1 METTGSR
8 VLIDGIVR
16 NRRWLTVGS
25 AMYGGHQICE
35 ALVPVVIGVII
46 DRAVATGDVG
56 ALILWVAVLAVL
68 FVVLSLMWRFGA
80 RLLTYAE
87 AGEGCTLRVEVAG
100 KILQPRGVRTDLQSG
115 ELLTISSSDADNASY
130 LLDYIPRIVASLTAT
145 TVCAIS
151 LLLINVPLGLA
162 VVLGTPLVLVFL
174 QLTAPL
180 ITRRIQHQQ
189 ETAGR
194 AASVATDLVSG
205 LRPLRGVGAQNAA
218 TQRYRDVSRRSLRAT
233 LRAARTQRGF
243 EGISATISNLLAA
256 GIAIAA
262 GWLALEGTI
271 SVGQFVTVIGLA
283 QFLIEPLAQLTVVPS
298 WVAEARASAN
308 RVALVLSAPPLVPEG
323 QRTLDPPPY
332 GLDIV
337 DLRYGSIDGLDLSVP
352 PGELVGVVAPH
363 AADAEALV
371 TVLSGQVPPED
382 YRGTIAVGGSALAS
396 VEHREARAAL
406 LVEPHNTDIFTG
418 SVGSN
423 IVVSN
428 AVTTDPGT
436 TDPGTTDPAFLD
448 SVLRASA
455 ADDVV
460 DAHTGGLD
468 TEVSER
474 GASLSGGQR
483 QRVALARA
491 LHARSP
497 VLVLHDPTTAV
508 DSVTEHAVARG
519 LSTLRHGPGHTFTTM
534 LVTCSPILLATV
546 DRVVVIDGG
555 TVRATGTHD
564 ELVDRDS
571 EYRRA
576 VLR

>member
-1 METTGSR
+1 MQTTGSR
-8 VLIDGIVR
+8 VLIGGIVR
-16 NRRWLTVGS
+16 NRRWLTLGS

-56 ALILWVAVLAVL
+56 ALVLWVAVLAVL

-100 KILQPRGVRTDLQSG
+100 KILEPRGIRTDLQSG
-115 ELLTISSSDADNASY
+115 ELLTISSSDADNTSY

-145 TVCAIS
+145 AVCAIA
-151 LLLINVPLGLA
+151 LLVINVPLGLG

-174 QLTAPL
+174 HLSAPL

-194 AASVATDLVSG
+194 AASVATDLVAG
-205 LRPLRGVGAQNAA
+205 LRPLRGIGAQNAA

-243 EGISATISNLLAA
+243 EGASSTISNLLAA

-262 GWLALEGTI
+262 GWLALDGAI

-323 QRTLDPPPY
+323 QRPLDAPPY
-332 GLDIV
+332 GLDVV
-337 DLRYGSIDGLDLSVP
+337 DLRYGSIEGLDLSVL
-352 PGELVGVVAPH
+352 PGELVGVVAPR

-371 TVLSGQVPPED
+371 TALSGQVSPED
-382 YRGTIAVGGSALAS
+382 YRGTISVGGTDLVS
-396 VEHREARAAL
+396 VEHRDARAAL

-418 SVGSN
+418 TVASN
-423 IVVSN
+423 IVVDD
-428 AVTTDPGT
+428 APTTDDAT
-436 TDPGTTDPAFLD
+436 TDNPFLD

-460 DAHTGGLD
+460 DAHTGGLH

-491 LHARSP
+491 LFARPP

-508 DSVTEHAVARG
+508 DSVTEHAIARG
-519 LSTLRHGPGHTFTTM
+519 LSTLRHGPEQTFTTV
-534 LVTCSPILLATV
+534 LVTCSPILLATA
-546 DRVVVIDGG
+546 DRVVMIDGG
-555 TVRATGTHD
+555 GIRATGTHD
-564 ELVDRDS
+564 ELVDRDG
-571 EYRRA
+571 EYRKA

>member
-8 VLIDGIVR
+8 VLIAGIAR
-16 NRRWLTVGS
+16 NRRWLTAGS
-25 AMYGGHQICE
+25 AMYGAHQICE

-56 ALILWVAVLAVL
+56 ALVLWIGVLAVL

-100 KILQPRGVRTDLQSG
+100 KILQPRGIRTDLRSG

-145 TVCAIS
+145 TVCAVA
-151 LLLINVPLGLA
+151 LLMINVPLGLG
-162 VVLGTPLVLVFL
+162 VVLGTPLVLLFL
-174 QLTAPL
+174 HLSAPL
-180 ITRRIQHQQ
+180 ILRRIQHQQ

-205 LRPLRGVGAQNAA
+205 LRPLRGIGAESAA

-262 GWLALEGTI
+262 GWLALDGAI

-283 QFLIEPLAQLTVVPS
+283 QFLVEPLAQLTVVPS

-308 RVALVLSAPPLVPEG
+308 RVALVLSAPPLAPEG
-323 QRTLDPPPY
+323 QRTLPAPPH
-332 GLDIV
+332 GLDII
-337 DLRYGSIDGLDLSVP
+337 DLRYGSIDGLDLSVA
-352 PGELVGVVAPH
+352 PGELVGVAAPQ

-371 TVLSGQVPPED
+371 SVLSGQLPPDD
-382 YRGTIAVGGSALAS
+382 YRGTVAVAGTDLAA
-396 VEHREARAAL
+396 VEHGEARAAL

-418 SVGSN
+418 TVGSN
-423 IVVSN
+423 ILVD
-428 AVTTDPGT
+428 DP
-436 TDPGTTDPAFLD
+436 PADPAFLD
-448 SVLRASA
+448 PAFLDAVLRASA
-455 ADDVV
+455 VDDVV
-460 DAHTGGLD
+460 DAHAGGLD
-468 TEVSER
+468 TAVSER

-491 LHARSP
+491 LYARPP

-519 LSTLRHGPGHTFTTM
+519 LTALRHRSEQTFTTV
-534 LVTCSPILLATV
+534 LVTCSPILLATA
-546 DRVVVIDGG
+546 DRVVVVDGG
-555 TVRATGTHD
+555 RVRATGTHD
-564 ELVDRDS
+564 ELVERDG
-571 EYRRA
+571 EYRKA

>member
-1 METTGSR
+1 MATTGSK

-46 DRAVATGDVG
+46 DRAVVTGDVA

-100 KILQPRGVRTDLQSG
+100 KILQPRGIRTDLRSG

-145 TVCAIS
+145 AVCAIT
-151 LLLINVPLGLA
+151 LLVINVPLGLA
-162 VVLGTPLVLVFL
+162 VVLGTPLVLVVL
-174 QLTAPL
+174 HRGAPL

-189 ETAGR
+189 ETAGQ
-194 AASVATDLVSG
+194 AASVATDLVAG
-205 LRPLRGVGAQNAA
+205 LRPLRGVGAQEAA

-233 LRAARTQRGF
+233 LRAARTLRGF
-243 EGISATISNLLAA
+243 EGISVTISNLLAA
-256 GIAIAA
+256 GIAIAG
-262 GWLALEGTI
+262 GWLALNGSI
-271 SVGQFVTVIGLA
+271 SVGQFVTVIGLS
-283 QFLIEPLAQLTVVPS
+283 QFLVEPLAQLTVVPS

-308 RVALVLSAPPLVPEG
+308 RVALVLSADTRTPEG
-323 QRTLDPPPY
+323 KATLDVPPY
-332 GLDIV
+332 GLDIA
-337 DLRYGSIDGLDLSVP
+337 DLHYGGIDGLDLSVT
-352 PGELVGVVAPH
+352 PGELVGVVAPQ

-371 TVLSGQVPPED
+371 AVLSGQVPPQD
-382 YRGTIAVGGSALAS
+382 YRGSVVIGGAALAS
-396 VEHREARAAL
+396 VEHRQARAAL
-406 LVEPHNTDIFTG
+406 LVEPHDPDIFTG
-418 SVGSN
+418 TLGSN
-423 IVVSN
+423 I
-428 AVTTDPGT
+428 ALGDGPPTDS
-436 TDPGTTDPAFLD
+436 AFLD

-460 DAHTGGLD
+460 NAHAGGLH

-474 GASLSGGQR
+474 GATLSGGQR

-491 LHARSP
+491 LFARPP

-508 DSVTEHAVARG
+508 DSVTEHAIARG
-519 LSTLRHGPGHTFTTM
+519 LAALRHGPGHTFTTV
-534 LVTCSPILLATV
+534 LVTCSPVLLATV
-546 DRVVVIDGG
+546 DRVVMIDGDG
-555 TVRATGTHD
+555 VRATGTHD

>member
-1 METTGSR
+1 MQITGSR
-8 VLIDGIVR
+8 VLIGGIVR
-16 NRRWLTVGS
+16 NRRWLTLGS
-25 AMYGGHQICE
+25 AMYGAHQICE

-46 DRAVATGDVG
+46 DRAVATGDVA
-56 ALILWVAVLAVL
+56 ALVLWIAVLAVL

-100 KILQPRGVRTDLQSG
+100 KILQPRGIRTDLRSG

-145 TVCAIS
+145 TVCAVA
-151 LLLINVPLGLA
+151 LLMINVPLGLG
-162 VVLGTPLVLVFL
+162 VVLGTPLVLLFL
-174 QLTAPL
+174 HFSAPL

-205 LRPLRGVGAQNAA
+205 LRPLRGIGAETAA
-218 TQRYRDVSRRSLRAT
+218 ARRYRDVSRRSLRAT

-243 EGISATISNLLAA
+243 EGASATISNLLAA

-262 GWLALEGTI
+262 GWLALDGAI

-308 RVALVLSAPPLVPEG
+308 RVAMVLSAPALVPEG
-323 QRTLDPPPY
+323 RSGLDAPPH

-337 DLRYGSIDGLDLSVP
+337 DLRYGSIDGLDLSVA
-352 PGELVGVVAPH
+352 PGELVGVVAPQ

-371 TVLSGQVPPED
+371 TVLSGQLPPDD
-382 YRGTIAVGGSALAS
+382 YRGTIAVGGTDLAS
-396 VEHREARAAL
+396 VEHGEARAAL

-418 SVGSN
+418 TLLSNITGGSN
-423 IVVSN
+423 ILAN
-428 AVTTDPGT
+428 DPR
-436 TDPGTTDPAFLD
+436 TDPALLD
-448 SVLRASA
+448 AVLRASA

-460 DAHTGGLD
+460 DIHAGGLD
-468 TEVSER
+468 TAVSER

-491 LHARSP
+491 LHARPP

-508 DSVTEHAVARG
+508 DSVTEHAIARG
-519 LSTLRHGPGHTFTTM
+519 LFALRHGPGHTFTTV
-534 LVTCSPILLATV
+534 LVTCSPILLATA
-546 DRVVVIDGG
+546 DRVVVVDGG
-555 TVRATGTHD
+555 AVRATGTHD
-564 ELVDRDS
+564 ELVERDG
-571 EYRRA
+571 EYRKA

>member
-1 METTGSR
+1 MATTGSR
-8 VLIDGIVR
+8 VLLDGIRR
-16 NRRWLTVGS
+16 NRRWLTAGS

-46 DRAVATGDVG
+46 DRAVATGDAG
-56 ALILWVAVLAVL
+56 ALVLWVAVLAVL

-100 KILQPRGVRTDLQSG
+100 KILQPRGIRTDLRSG

-130 LLDYIPRIVASLTAT
+130 LLDYIPRIVASVTAT
-145 TVCAIS
+145 AVCAIT
-151 LLLINVPLGLA
+151 LLVINVPLGLA

-174 QLTAPL
+174 HLGTPL

-189 ETAGR
+189 ESAGE

-205 LRPLRGVGAQNAA
+205 LRPLRGIGAQDAA

-262 GWLALEGTI
+262 GLLALDGALSI
-271 SVGQFVTVIGLA
+271 GQFVTVIGLA
-283 QFLIEPLAQLTVVPS
+283 QFLVEPLVQLTVVPS

-323 QRTLDPPPY
+323 RRTLDAPPH
-332 GLDIV
+332 GLDVV
-337 DLRYGSIDGLDLSVP
+337 DLHYGSIDGLDLSVR
-352 PGELVGVVAPH
+352 PGELVGVVAPQ

-371 TVLSGQVPPED
+371 TALSGQVSPED
-382 YRGTIAVGGSALAS
+382 YRGTIAVGGVDLAT

-418 SVGSN
+418 TVGSN
-423 IVVSN
+423 ILVGD
-428 AVTTDPGT
+428 APAG
-436 TDPGTTDPAFLD
+436 DPAFLD
-448 SVLRASA
+448 RALRASA
-455 ADDVV
+455 AEDVV
-460 DAHTGGLD
+460 STQAGGLD
-468 TEVSER
+468 TAVSER

-491 LHARSP
+491 LFARPP

-508 DSVTEHAVARG
+508 DSVTEHAIARG
-519 LSTLRHGPGHTFTTM
+519 LSQLRHGPGQMFTTV
-534 LVTCSPILLATV
+534 LVTCSPILLATA
-546 DRVVVIDGG
+546 DRIVMIEGG
-555 TVRATGTHD
+555 AVRATGSHD
-564 ELVDRDS
+564 ELVDRDG
-571 EYRRA
+571 EYRKA

>member
-1 METTGSR
+1 MPTTGSR

-16 NRRWLTVGS
+16 NRRRLTVGS

-46 DRAVATGDVG
+46 DRAVATGDVEE
-56 ALILWVAVLAVL
+56 LILWVAVLAVL

-80 RLLTYAE
+80 RLLTCAE

-100 KILQPRGVRTDLQSG
+100 KILQPRGIRTDLRSG

-145 TVCAIS
+145 TVCAIA
-151 LLLINVPLGLA
+151 LLVINVPLGLG
-162 VVLGTPLVLVFL
+162 VVLATPLVLVIL
-174 QLTAPL
+174 HRGAPL

-189 ETAGR
+189 ETAGQ

-205 LRPLRGVGAQNAA
+205 LRPLRGIGAQNAA

-243 EGISATISNLLAA
+243 EGASATISNLLAA

-262 GWLALEGTI
+262 GWLALNGAL

-283 QFLIEPLAQLTVVPS
+283 QFLVEPLVQLTVVPS

-308 RVALVLSAPPLVPEG
+308 RVALVLSVDTLVPEG
-323 QRTLDPPPY
+323 HHTLDAPPY
-332 GLDIV
+332 GLDIA

-352 PGELVGVVAPH
+352 PGEFVGVVAPQ

-371 TVLSGQVPPED
+371 AVLSGQVSPED
-382 YRGTIAVGGSALAS
+382 YRGTIAIGGTDLAS
-396 VEHREARAAL
+396 VEHRDACAAL

-418 SVGSN
+418 TVGSN
-423 IVVSN
+423 ILVGE
-428 AVTTDPGT
+428 AAD
-436 TDPGTTDPAFLD
+436 TDPAFLD

-460 DAHTGGLD
+460 NTHAGGLH

-491 LHARSP
+491 LFARPP

-519 LSTLRHGPGHTFTTM
+519 LSTLRHGPGRTFTTV

-555 TVRATGTHD
+555 GVRATGTHD

-571 EYRRA
+571 EYRQA

>member
-1 METTGSR
+1 MSRTSSGPTTGAR
-8 VLIDGIVR
+8 VLLDGIRR
-16 NRRWLTVGS
+16 NRRWLTAGS

-56 ALILWVAVLAVL
+56 ALVLWVAVLAVL

-87 AGEGCTLRVEVAG
+87 AGEGYALRVEVAG
-100 KILQPRGVRTDLQSG
+100 QILQPRGIRTDLRTG

-130 LLDYIPRIVASLTAT
+130 LLDYIPRIVASVTAT
-145 TVCAIS
+145 AVCAVT
-151 LLLINVPLGLA
+151 LLVINVPLGLA
-162 VVLGTPLVLVFL
+162 VVLGTPLVLL
-174 QLTAPL
+174 LLHLGTPL

-189 ETAGR
+189 ETAGE

-205 LRPLRGVGAQNAA
+205 LRPLRGIGAQDAA
-218 TQRYRDVSRRSLRAT
+218 TQRYRDVSRRSLAAT

-262 GWLALEGTI
+262 GFLALDGALTI
-271 SVGQFVTVIGLA
+271 GQFVTVIGLA
-283 QFLIEPLAQLTVVPS
+283 QFLVEPLVQLTVVPS

-323 QRTLDPPPY
+323 QRTLDAPPH
-332 GLDIV
+332 GLDIA
-337 DLRYGSIDGLDLSVP
+337 DLGYGSLDGLDLAVS
-352 PGELVGVVAPH
+352 PGELVGVVAPR

-371 TVLSGQVPPED
+371 AVLSGRVAPEE
-382 YRGTIAVGGSALAS
+382 YRGTIAIGGADLAS
-396 VEHREARAAL
+396 VEHRAARAAL

-418 SVGSN
+418 TLLSN
-423 IVVSN
+423 ITAGSDGEP
-428 AVTTDPGT
+428 ADL
-436 TDPGTTDPAFLD
+436 DPADLD
-448 SVLRASA
+448 PVLRASA
-455 ADDVV
+455 AHDVV
-460 DAHTGGLD
+460 DVHAGGLH
-468 TEVSER
+468 TEVTER

-483 QRVALARA
+483 QRLALARA
-491 LHARSP
+491 LHARPP

-519 LSTLRHGPGHTFTTM
+519 LSALRHGPGHTFTTV

-546 DRVVVIDGG
+546 DRVVVVEGG
-555 TVRATGTHD
+555 AVRTTGTHD
-564 ELVDRDS
+564 ELADRDG
-571 EYRRA
+571 EYRKA

>member
-1 METTGSR
+1 MATTGSR
-8 VLIDGIVR
+8 VLLDGIRR
-16 NRRWLTVGS
+16 NRRWLTTGS

-56 ALILWVAVLAVL
+56 ALVLWVAVLAAL

-87 AGEGCTLRVEVAG
+87 AGEGCALRVEVAG
-100 KILQPRGVRTDLQSG
+100 KILQQRGIRTGLRSG

-145 TVCAIS
+145 VVCAVT

-174 QLTAPL
+174 HFGAPL
-180 ITRRIQHQQ
+180 ITRRVQHQQ
-189 ETAGR
+189 EAAGE
-194 AASVATDLVSG
+194 AASVATDLVAG
-205 LRPLRGVGAQNAA
+205 LRPLRGIGAQGAA

-262 GWLALEGTI
+262 GWLALGGAL

-283 QFLIEPLAQLTVVPS
+283 QFLVEPLVQLTVVPS

-308 RVALVLSAPPLVPEG
+308 RVALVLSAPPLVGDG
-323 QRTLDPPPY
+323 QRTLDAPPH
-332 GLDIV
+332 GLDIAG
-337 DLRYGSIDGLDLSVP
+337 LHYGSIDGLDLTVP
-352 PGELVGVVAPH
+352 PGELVGVVAPQ

-371 TVLSGQVPPED
+371 TVLSGQVAAED
-382 YRGTIAVGGSALAS
+382 YRGSIRLGGTDLAS
-396 VEHREARAAL
+396 VGHRAARAAL

-418 SVGSN
+418 TVGSN
-423 IVVSN
+423 ILVRG
-428 AVTTDPGT
+428 PG
-436 TDPGTTDPAFLD
+436 DPAFLD
-448 SVLRASA
+448 GVLRASA

-460 DAHTGGLD
+460 EAHSGGLD

-491 LHARSP
+491 LHARPP

-519 LSTLRHGPGHTFTTM
+519 LSALRHGPGHAFTTV
-534 LVTCSPILLATV
+534 LVTCSPILLSTV
-546 DRVVVIDGG
+546 DRVVVIEGG

-564 ELVDRDS
+564 ELADRDG
-571 EYRRA
+571 EYRKA

>member
-1 METTGSR
+1 MQTTGSR
-8 VLIDGIVR
+8 VLIGGIVR
-16 NRRWLTVGS
+16 NRRWLTLGS

-100 KILQPRGVRTDLQSG
+100 KIMEPRGIRTDLQSG

-145 TVCAIS
+145 TVCAIA
-151 LLLINVPLGLA
+151 LLVINVPLGLS
-162 VVLGTPLVLVFL
+162 VMLGTPLVLVFL
-174 QLTAPL
+174 HLSAPL

-194 AASVATDLVSG
+194 AASVATDLVAG
-205 LRPLRGVGAQNAA
+205 LRPLRGIGAQNAA

-233 LRAARTQRGF
+233 LRAALTQRGF
-243 EGISATISNLLAA
+243 EAVSATISNLLAA

-262 GWLALEGTI
+262 GLLALDGVI

-323 QRTLDPPPY
+323 QRTLDAPPY
-332 GLDIV
+332 GLDVV
-337 DLRYGSIDGLDLSVP
+337 DLRYGSIEGLDLSVL
-352 PGELVGVVAPH
+352 PGELVGVVAPR

-371 TVLSGQVPPED
+371 TALSGQVSPED
-382 YRGTIAVGGSALAS
+382 YRGTIAVGGTDLAS
-396 VEHREARAAL
+396 VEHRDARAAL

-418 SVGSN
+418 TVGSN
-423 IVVSN
+423 IVVDDIP
-428 AVTTDPGT
+428 TTD
-436 TDPGTTDPAFLD
+436 DAFLAG
-448 SVLRASA
+448 VLRASA

-460 DAHTGGLD
+460 DAHAGGTH

-491 LHARSP
+491 LYARPP

-508 DSVTEHAVARG
+508 DSVTEHAIARG
-519 LSTLRHGPGHTFTTM
+519 LSTLRHGPEQTFTTV
-534 LVTCSPILLATV
+534 LVTCSPILLATA
-546 DRVVVIDGG
+546 DRVVMIDHGR
-555 TVRATGTHD
+555 VRAAGTHD

-571 EYRRA
+571 RYRKA

>member
-1 METTGSR
+1 MATTGSR
-8 VLIDGIVR
+8 VLLDGIRR
-16 NRRWLTVGS
+16 NRRWLTTGS

-46 DRAVATGDVG
+46 DRAVATGDVA
-56 ALILWVAVLAVL
+56 ALVLWVAVLAAL

-100 KILQPRGVRTDLQSG
+100 KILAPRGIRTDLRSG

-145 TVCAIS
+145 AVCAVT

-174 QLTAPL
+174 HFSAPL

-189 ETAGR
+189 ETAGE
-194 AASVATDLVSG
+194 AASVATDLVAG
-205 LRPLRGVGAQNAA
+205 LRPLRGIGAQGAA

-262 GWLALEGTI
+262 GWLALDGALSI
-271 SVGQFVTVIGLA
+271 GQFVTVIGLA
-283 QFLIEPLAQLTVVPS
+283 QFLVEPLAQLTVVPS

-308 RVALVLSAPPLVPEG
+308 RVALVLSAPPLVADG
-323 QRTLDPPPY
+323 QRTLDAPPH

-337 DLRYGSIDGLDLSVP
+337 GLHYGSIDGLDLTVP
-352 PGELVGVVAPH
+352 PGELVGVVAPR

-371 TVLSGQVPPED
+371 TVLSGQVAPED
-382 YRGTIAVGGSALAS
+382 YRGTIRLGGTDLAS
-396 VEHREARAAL
+396 VGHREARAAL
-406 LVEPHNTDIFTG
+406 LVEPHTTDIFTG
-418 SVGSN
+418 TVGSN
-423 IVVSN
+423 ILVG
-428 AVTTDPGT
+428 GT
-436 TDPGTTDPAFLD
+436 GDPAFLD
-448 SVLRASA
+448 GVLRASA

-460 DAHTGGLD
+460 DAHAGGLD

-491 LHARSP
+491 LHARPP

-519 LSTLRHGPGHTFTTM
+519 LSTLRHGSGHAFTTV
-534 LVTCSPILLATV
+534 LVTCSPILLSTV
-546 DRVVVIDGG
+546 DRVVVLEGG
-555 TVRATGTHD
+555 TVRTTGTHD
-564 ELVDRDS
+564 ELADRDG
-571 EYRRA
+571 EYRKA

>member
-8 VLIDGIVR
+8 VLIAGIVR
-16 NRRWLTVGS
+16 NRRWLTLGS
-25 AMYGGHQICE
+25 AMYGAHQICE

-56 ALILWVAVLAVL
+56 ALVRWIAVLAVL

-100 KILQPRGVRTDLQSG
+100 KILQPRGIRTDLRSG

-145 TVCAIS
+145 TVCAVA
-151 LLLINVPLGLA
+151 LLMINVPLGLG
-162 VVLGTPLVLVFL
+162 VVLGTPLVLLFL
-174 QLTAPL
+174 HFSAPL

-205 LRPLRGVGAQNAA
+205 LRPLRGIGAEAAA

-262 GWLALEGTI
+262 GWLALAGTI

-283 QFLIEPLAQLTVVPS
+283 QFLVEPLAQLTVVPS

-308 RVALVLSAPPLVPEG
+308 RVALVLSAPPLAPEG
-323 QRTLDPPPY
+323 PGALAAPPH

-337 DLRYGSIDGLDLSVP
+337 DLRYGSIDGLDLSVR
-352 PGELVGVVAPH
+352 PGELVGIVAPQ

-371 TVLSGQVPPED
+371 TVLSGQLSPDD
-382 YRGTIAVGGSALAS
+382 YRGTIAVGGIDLAS
-396 VEHREARAAL
+396 VGHREARAAL
-406 LVEPHNTDIFTG
+406 LVEPHTTDIFTG
-418 SVGSN
+418 TVGSN
-423 IVVSN
+423 ILVGD
-428 AVTTDPGT
+428 ARD
-436 TDPGTTDPAFLD
+436 DPAFLGPAFLD
-448 SVLRASA
+448 AVLRAST

-460 DAHTGGLD
+460 EAQKGGLD
-468 TEVSER
+468 TAVSER

-491 LHARSP
+491 LHARPP

-508 DSVTEHAVARG
+508 DSVTEHAIARG
-519 LSTLRHGPGHTFTTM
+519 LSELRHGPGHDSTTV
-534 LVTCSPILLATV
+534 LVTCSPILLATA
-546 DRVVVIDGG
+546 DRVVVVDGG
-555 TVRATGTHD
+555 GVRATGTHA
-564 ELVDRDS
+564 ELVERDG
-571 EYRRA
+571 EYRKA

>member
-8 VLIDGIVR
+8 VLIAGIVR
-16 NRRWLTVGS
+16 NRRWLTAGS
-25 AMYGGHQICE
+25 AMYGGHQVCE

-56 ALILWVAVLAVL
+56 ALILWVAVLAGL

-100 KILQPRGVRTDLQSG
+100 KILQPRGIRTDLKSG

-151 LLLINVPLGLA
+151 LLVINVPLGLG

-174 QLTAPL
+174 HLSAPL

-194 AASVATDLVSG
+194 AASVATDLVAG
-205 LRPLRGVGAQNAA
+205 LRPLRGIGAENAA
-218 TQRYRDVSRRSLRAT
+218 AQRYRDVSRRSLWAT

-262 GWLALEGTI
+262 GWLALDGAI

-308 RVALVLSAPPLVPEG
+308 RVALVLSAPSLVPEG
-323 QRTLDPPPY
+323 QRTLDAPPY
-332 GLDIV
+332 GLDIA
-337 DLRYGSIDGLDLSVP
+337 DLRYGSIDGLDLSVT
-352 PGELVGVVAPH
+352 PGELVGVVAPQ

-371 TVLSGQVPPED
+371 TVLSGQVSPED
-382 YRGTIAVGGSALAS
+382 YRGTIAVGGADLAS
-396 VEHREARAAL
+396 VEHRDARAAL
-406 LVEPHNTDIFTG
+406 LVEPHNTDLFTG
-418 SVGSN
+418 TVGSN
-423 IVVSN
+423 IVVGDAPATGP
-428 AVTTDPGT
+428 AV
-436 TDPGTTDPAFLD
+436 LD

-460 DAHTGGLD
+460 NAHAGGLH

-491 LHARSP
+491 LFARPP

-519 LSTLRHGPGHTFTTM
+519 LSTLRHGPGRTFTTV

-546 DRVVVIDGG
+546 DRVLVIDGG
-555 TVRATGTHD
+555 VVRATGTHD
-564 ELVDRDS
+564 ELVERDS

>member
-1 METTGSR
+1 MPMATTGSR

-16 NRRWLTVGS
+16 NRRWLTAGS

-100 KILQPRGVRTDLQSG
+100 KILQPRGIRTDLQSG

-145 TVCAIS
+145 TVCAIT
-151 LLLINVPLGLA
+151 LLMINVPLGLG

-174 QLTAPL
+174 HLSAPL

-194 AASVATDLVSG
+194 AASVATDLVAG

-218 TQRYRDVSRRSLRAT
+218 AQRYRDVSRRSLRAT

-262 GWLALEGTI
+262 GWLALDGAL

-283 QFLIEPLAQLTVVPS
+283 QFLVEPLAQLTVVPS

-308 RVALVLSAPPLVPEG
+308 RVALVLSAPPLVPAG
-323 QRTLDPPPY
+323 HCGLDAPPH
-332 GLDIV
+332 GLDIA
-337 DLRYGSIDGLDLSVP
+337 DLRYGSLDGLDLSVP
-352 PGELVGVVAPH
+352 PGELVGVVAPQ

-371 TVLSGQVPPED
+371 TVLSGRVAPED
-382 YRGTIAVGGSALAS
+382 YRGTIAVGGADLAS
-396 VEHREARAAL
+396 VEHRHARAAL

-418 SVGSN
+418 TVGSN
-423 IVVSN
+423 IVVSDAAN
-428 AVTTDPGT
+428 S
-436 TDPGTTDPAFLD
+436 DPAAADGSHLG

-460 DAHTGGLD
+460 NGHVGGLR

-491 LHARSP
+491 LYARPP

-519 LSTLRHGPGHTFTTM
+519 LSALRHGPGHTYTTV
-534 LVTCSPILLATV
+534 LVTCSPVLLATV

-555 TVRATGTHD
+555 RVRATGTHD
-564 ELVDRDS
+564 ELVAHDS

>member
-1 METTGSR
+1 MEISGSR
-8 VLIDGIVR
+8 VLIGGIAR
-16 NRRWLTVGS
+16 NRRWLSAGS
-25 AMYGGHQICE
+25 AMYGAHQICE

-46 DRAVATGDVG
+46 DRAVATGDVA
-56 ALILWVAVLAVL
+56 ALVLWIAVLAVL

-100 KILQPRGVRTDLQSG
+100 KILQPRGIRTDLRSG
-115 ELLTISSSDADNASY
+115 ELLTIAGSDADNASY
-130 LLDYIPRIVASLTAT
+130 LLDYIPRILASLTAT
-145 TVCAIS
+145 TVCAVA
-151 LLLINVPLGLA
+151 LLMINVPLGLG
-162 VVLGTPLVLVFL
+162 VVLGTPLVLLFL
-174 QLTAPL
+174 HVSAPL

-205 LRPLRGVGAQNAA
+205 LRPLRGIGAESAA

-262 GWLALEGTI
+262 GWLALNGAI

-283 QFLIEPLAQLTVVPS
+283 QFLVEPLAQLTVVPS

-308 RVALVLSAPPLVPEG
+308 RVAMVLSAPPLVPEG
-323 QRTLDPPPY
+323 QRGLDTPPH

-337 DLRYGSIDGLDLSVP
+337 DLRYGSLDGLDLSVA
-352 PGELVGVVAPH
+352 PGELVGVVAPQ

-371 TVLSGQVPPED
+371 TVLSGQVAPED
-382 YRGTIAVGGSALAS
+382 YRGAVAIGGTDLAS
-396 VEHREARAAL
+396 VEHRAARAAL
-406 LVEPHNTDIFTG
+406 LVEPHHTDIFTG
-418 SVGSN
+418 TVGSN
-423 IVVSN
+423 ILVGG
-428 AVTTDPGT
+428 AG
-436 TDPGTTDPAFLD
+436 DPAFLD
-448 SVLRASA
+448 AVLRASA
-455 ADDVV
+455 TDDVV
-460 DAHTGGLD
+460 HTHAGGLD
-468 TEVSER
+468 TPVSER

-491 LHARSP
+491 LYARPP

-508 DSVTEHAVARG
+508 DPVTEHAVARG
-519 LSTLRHGPGHTFTTM
+519 LSALRHRSDQTFTTV
-534 LVTCSPILLATV
+534 LVTCSPILLATA
-546 DRVVVIDGG
+546 DRVVVVEGG

-564 ELVDRDS
+564 ELVARDG
-571 EYRRA
+571 EYRKA

>member
-1 METTGSR
+1 MATTGSK
-8 VLIDGIVR
+8 VLLDGIRR
-16 NRRWLTVGS
+16 NRRWLTAGS

-56 ALILWVAVLAVL
+56 ALVFWVAVLAVL

-87 AGEGCTLRVEVAG
+87 AGEGYALRVEVAG
-100 KILQPRGVRTDLQSG
+100 KILQPRGIRSDLRSG

-130 LLDYIPRIVASLTAT
+130 LLDYIPRIVASVTAT
-145 TVCAIS
+145 AVCAIT
-151 LLLINVPLGLA
+151 LLVINIPLGLA
-162 VVLGTPLVLVFL
+162 VVVGTPLVLVL
-174 QLTAPL
+174 LHLGTPL

-189 ETAGR
+189 ESAGE

-205 LRPLRGVGAQNAA
+205 LRPLRGIGAQDAA

-243 EGISATISNLLAA
+243 EGISTTISNLLAA

-262 GWLALEGTI
+262 GLLALDGALSI
-271 SVGQFVTVIGLA
+271 GQFVTVIGLA
-283 QFLIEPLAQLTVVPS
+283 QFLVEPLVQLTVVPS

-323 QRTLDPPPY
+323 RRALDAPPH

-337 DLRYGSIDGLDLSVP
+337 DLHYGSIDGLDLSVR
-352 PGELVGVVAPH
+352 PGELVGVVAPQ

-371 TVLSGQVPPED
+371 TALSGQVPPED
-382 YRGTIAVGGSALAS
+382 YRGTIAVGGVDLAA
-396 VEHREARAAL
+396 VEHRAARAAL

-418 SVGSN
+418 TVGSN
-423 IVVSN
+423 ILVGD
-428 AVTTDPGT
+428 APG
-436 TDPGTTDPAFLD
+436 GDPAFLERA
-448 SVLRASA
+448 LRASA

-460 DAHTGGLD
+460 STQTGGLD
-468 TEVSER
+468 TAVSER
-474 GASLSGGQR
+474 GTSLSGGQR

-491 LHARSP
+491 LFARPP

-508 DSVTEHAVARG
+508 DSVTEHAIARG
-519 LSTLRHGPGHTFTTM
+519 LSSLRHGPGQTFTTV
-534 LVTCSPILLATV
+534 LVTCSPILLATAH
-546 DRVVVIDGG
+546 RIVVIDGG
-555 TVRATGTHD
+555 SVRATGSHD
-564 ELVDRDS
+564 ELVDRDG
-571 EYRRA
+571 EYRKA

>member
-1 METTGSR
+1 MATTGSR
-8 VLIDGIVR
+8 VLLDGIRR
-16 NRRWLTVGS
+16 NRRWLTTGS

-56 ALILWVAVLAVL
+56 ALVLWVAVLAAL

-100 KILQPRGVRTDLQSG
+100 KILQPRGIRTDLRSG

-145 TVCAIS
+145 AVCAVT

-174 QLTAPL
+174 HFTAPL

-205 LRPLRGVGAQNAA
+205 LRPLRGIGAETAA

-262 GWLALEGTI
+262 GWLALAGTI

-283 QFLIEPLAQLTVVPS
+283 QFLVEPLAQLTVVPS

-323 QRTLDPPPY
+323 RHTLDAPPH
-332 GLDIV
+332 GLDV
-337 DLRYGSIDGLDLSVP
+337 TGLRYGSIDGLDLSVR
-352 PGELVGVVAPH
+352 PGELVGVVAPQ

-371 TVLSGQVPPED
+371 TVLSGQVAPED
-382 YRGTIAVGGSALAS
+382 YRGTITIGGTDLAS
-396 VEHREARAAL
+396 VEHRGARTAL

-418 SVGSN
+418 TVGSN
-423 IVVSN
+423 ILVG
-428 AVTTDPGT
+428 GT
-436 TDPGTTDPAFLD
+436 GDPAFLD

-460 DAHTGGLD
+460 NAHAGGLD

-491 LHARSP
+491 LHARPP

-519 LSTLRHGPGHTFTTM
+519 LSELRHGPGDTFTTV
-534 LVTCSPILLATV
+534 LVTCSPILLSTV
-546 DRVVVIDGG
+546 DRVVVIEGG
-555 TVRATGTHD
+555 ALRATGTHD
-564 ELVDRDS
+564 ELVDRDA
-571 EYRRA
+571 EYRKA

>member
-1 METTGSR
+1 MATTGSR

-46 DRAVATGDVG
+46 DRAVATGDIG
-56 ALILWVAVLAVL
+56 ALVLWVAVLAVL

-100 KILQPRGVRTDLQSG
+100 KILQSRGIRTDLRSG

-145 TVCAIS
+145 TVCAVT
-151 LLLINVPLGLA
+151 LLMINVPIGLA
-162 VVLGTPLVLVFL
+162 VVLGTPLVLVIL
-174 QLTAPL
+174 HRGAPL

-189 ETAGR
+189 ETAGQ

-205 LRPLRGVGAQNAA
+205 LRPLRGIGAQNAA
-218 TQRYRDVSRRSLRAT
+218 TQRYRDVSRRSLQAT

-256 GIAIAA
+256 GIAIVA
-262 GWLALEGTI
+262 GYLALGGALSI
-271 SVGQFVTVIGLA
+271 GQFVTVIGLA
-283 QFLIEPLAQLTVVPS
+283 QFLVEPLVQLTVVPS

-308 RVALVLSAPPLVPEG
+308 RVALVLSASTLVPEG
-323 QRTLDPPPY
+323 QHTLDAPPH

-337 DLRYGSIDGLDLSVP
+337 DLHYGSIDGLDLSVS
-352 PGELVGVVAPH
+352 PGELVGVVAPQ
-363 AADAEALV
+363 ASDAEALV
-371 TVLSGQVPPED
+371 TVLSGQVAPED
-382 YRGTIAVGGSALAS
+382 YRGTIEIGGTDLAS

-418 SVGSN
+418 TVGSN
-423 IVVSN
+423 IVVD
-428 AVTTDPGT
+428 APVD
-436 TDPGTTDPAFLD
+436 DQFLD
-448 SVLRASA
+448 RVLRASA

-460 DAHTGGLD
+460 NAHAGGLH

-491 LHARSP
+491 LFTRPP

-519 LSTLRHGPGHTFTTM
+519 LSALRHGPGHTFTTV
-534 LVTCSPILLATV
+534 LVTCSPVLLATV
-546 DRVVVIDGG
+546 DRVAVIDGG
-555 TVRATGTHD
+555 RVRVTGTHD
-564 ELVDRDS
+564 ELVDRDG

>member
-1 METTGSR
+1 MATTGSK
-8 VLIDGIVR
+8 VLLDGIRR
-16 NRRWLTVGS
+16 NRRWLTAGS

-56 ALILWVAVLAVL
+56 ALVFWVAVLAVL

-87 AGEGCTLRVEVAG
+87 AGEGYALRVEVAG
-100 KILQPRGVRTDLQSG
+100 TILQPRGIRSDLRSG

-130 LLDYIPRIVASLTAT
+130 LLDYIPRIVASVTAT
-145 TVCAIS
+145 AVCAIT
-151 LLLINVPLGLA
+151 LLVINIPLGLA
-162 VVLGTPLVLVFL
+162 VVVGTPLVLVL
-174 QLTAPL
+174 LHLGTPL

-189 ETAGR
+189 ESAGE

-205 LRPLRGVGAQNAA
+205 LRPLRGIGAQDAA

-243 EGISATISNLLAA
+243 EGISTTISNLLAA

-262 GWLALEGTI
+262 GLLALDGALSI
-271 SVGQFVTVIGLA
+271 GQFVTVIGLA
-283 QFLIEPLAQLTVVPS
+283 QFLVEPLVQLTVVPS

-323 QRTLDPPPY
+323 RRALDAPPH

-337 DLRYGSIDGLDLSVP
+337 DLHYGSIDGLDLAVR
-352 PGELVGVVAPH
+352 PGELVGVVAPQ

-371 TVLSGQVPPED
+371 TALSGQVPPED
-382 YRGTIAVGGSALAS
+382 YRGTIAVGGVDLAS
-396 VEHREARAAL
+396 VEHRAARAAL

-418 SVGSN
+418 TVGSN
-423 IVVSN
+423 ILVGD
-428 AVTTDPGT
+428 APG
-436 TDPGTTDPAFLD
+436 GDPAFLE
-448 SVLRASA
+448 SALRASA

-460 DAHTGGLD
+460 STQTGGLD
-468 TEVSER
+468 TAVSER
-474 GASLSGGQR
+474 GTSLSGGQR

-491 LHARSP
+491 LFARPP

-508 DSVTEHAVARG
+508 DSVTEHAIARG
-519 LSTLRHGPGHTFTTM
+519 LSRLRHGPGQTFTTV
-534 LVTCSPILLATV
+534 LVTCSPILLATAH
-546 DRVVVIDGG
+546 RIVVIDGG
-555 TVRATGTHD
+555 AVRATGSHD

-571 EYRRA
+571 EYRKA

>member
-1 METTGSR
+1 MATTGSR
-8 VLIDGIVR
+8 VLLDGIRR
-16 NRRWLTVGS
+16 NRRWLTTGS

-56 ALILWVAVLAVL
+56 ALVFWVAVLAVL

-87 AGEGCTLRVEVAG
+87 AGEGCALRVEVAG
-100 KILQPRGVRTDLQSG
+100 KILQPRGIRSDLRSG

-130 LLDYIPRIVASLTAT
+130 LLDYIPRIVASVTAT
-145 TVCAIS
+145 AVCAIT
-151 LLLINVPLGLA
+151 LLVINVPLGLA
-162 VVLGTPLVLVFL
+162 VVVGTPLVLVL
-174 QLTAPL
+174 LHLGTPL

-189 ETAGR
+189 ESAGE

-205 LRPLRGVGAQNAA
+205 LRPLRGIGAQDAA

-243 EGISATISNLLAA
+243 EGISTTISNLLAA

-262 GWLALEGTI
+262 GLLALDGALSI
-271 SVGQFVTVIGLA
+271 GQFVTVIGLA
-283 QFLIEPLAQLTVVPS
+283 QFLVEPLVQLTVVPS

-308 RVALVLSAPPLVPEG
+308 RVALVLSAPPLVPDG
-323 QRTLDPPPY
+323 RRALDAPPH

-337 DLRYGSIDGLDLSVP
+337 DLRYRSIDGLDLSVR
-352 PGELVGVVAPH
+352 PGELVGVVAPQ

-371 TVLSGQVPPED
+371 TALSGQVPPED
-382 YRGTIAVGGSALAS
+382 YRGTIAVGGVDLAS
-396 VEHREARAAL
+396 VEHRAARAAL

-418 SVGSN
+418 TVGSN
-423 IVVSN
+423 ILVGDAPTS
-428 AVTTDPGT
+428 
-436 TDPGTTDPAFLD
+436 DPALLD
-448 SVLRASA
+448 STFLERALRASA

-460 DAHTGGLD
+460 STQTGGLD

-474 GASLSGGQR
+474 GTSLSGGQR
-483 QRVALARA
+483 QRLALARA
-491 LHARSP
+491 LFARPP

-508 DSVTEHAVARG
+508 DSVTEHAIARG
-519 LSTLRHGPGHTFTTM
+519 LSRLRHGPGQTFTTV
-534 LVTCSPILLATV
+534 LVTCSPILLATAHRIV
-546 DRVVVIDGG
+546 MIDGG
-555 TVRATGTHD
+555 AVRATGSHD
-564 ELVDRDS
+564 ELVDQDS
-571 EYRRA
+571 EYRKA

>member
-1 METTGSR
+1 MQTSGMQTSGSR

-16 NRRWLTVGS
+16 NRRWLTLGS

-100 KILQPRGVRTDLQSG
+100 KILQPRGIRTDLQSG

-145 TVCAIS
+145 TVCAVT
-151 LLLINVPLGLA
+151 LLMINVPLGLG
-162 VVLGTPLVLVFL
+162 VVLGTPLVLVVL
-174 QLTAPL
+174 QLSAPL

-194 AASVATDLVSG
+194 AAAVATDLVAG
-205 LRPLRGVGAQNAA
+205 LRPLRGIGAQNTA

-262 GWLALEGTI
+262 GWLALDGAI

-308 RVALVLSAPPLVPEG
+308 RVALVLSAGTLMPEG
-323 QRTLDPPPY
+323 KSTLDAPPY

-352 PGELVGVVAPH
+352 PGELVGVVAPRT
-363 AADAEALV
+363 ADAEALV
-371 TVLSGQVPPED
+371 AVLSGQISPDD
-382 YRGTIAVGGSALAS
+382 YRGTIAVGGTDLAS

-418 SVGSN
+418 TVGSN
-423 IVVSN
+423 ITVGSN
-428 AVTTDPGT
+428 G
-436 TDPGTTDPAFLD
+436 DPAFLD

-460 DAHTGGLD
+460 DAHTGGLH

-491 LHARSP
+491 LYARPP

-519 LSTLRHGPGHTFTTM
+519 LSALRHGPGHTFTTL
-534 LVTCSPILLATV
+534 LVTCSPILLATA
-546 DRVVVIDGG
+546 DRVVMIDGG
-555 TVRATGTHD
+555 AVRATGTHD
-564 ELVDRDS
+564 ELAGHDS
-571 EYRRA
+571 QYRKA

>member
-1 METTGSR
+1 MATTGSR
-8 VLIDGIVR
+8 VLLDGIRR
-16 NRRWLTVGS
+16 NRRWLTAGS

-46 DRAVATGDVG
+46 DRAVATGDAG
-56 ALILWVAVLAVL
+56 ALVLWVAVLAVL

-100 KILQPRGVRTDLQSG
+100 KILQPRGIRTDLRSG

-130 LLDYIPRIVASLTAT
+130 LLDYIPRIVASVTAT
-145 TVCAIS
+145 AVCAIT
-151 LLLINVPLGLA
+151 LLVINVPLGLA

-174 QLTAPL
+174 HLGTPL

-189 ETAGR
+189 ESAGE

-205 LRPLRGVGAQNAA
+205 LRPLRGIGAQDAA

-262 GWLALEGTI
+262 GLLALDGALSI
-271 SVGQFVTVIGLA
+271 GQFVTVIGLA
-283 QFLIEPLAQLTVVPS
+283 QFLVEPLVQLTVVPS

-323 QRTLDPPPY
+323 RRTLDAPPH
-332 GLDIV
+332 GLDVV
-337 DLRYGSIDGLDLSVP
+337 DLHYGSIDGLDLSVR
-352 PGELVGVVAPH
+352 PGELVGVVAPQ

-371 TVLSGQVPPED
+371 TALSGQVSPED
-382 YRGTIAVGGSALAS
+382 YRGTIAVGGVDLAT

-418 SVGSN
+418 TVGSN
-423 IVVSN
+423 ILVN
-428 AVTTDPGT
+428 DAPAG
-436 TDPGTTDPAFLD
+436 DPAFLD
-448 SVLRASA
+448 RALRASA
-455 ADDVV
+455 AEDVV
-460 DAHTGGLD
+460 STQAGGLD
-468 TEVSER
+468 TAVSER

-491 LHARSP
+491 LFARPP

-508 DSVTEHAVARG
+508 DSVTEHAIARG
-519 LSTLRHGPGHTFTTM
+519 LSQLRHGPGQMFTTV
-534 LVTCSPILLATV
+534 LVTCSPILLATA
-546 DRVVVIDGG
+546 DRIVMIEGG
-555 TVRATGTHD
+555 AVRATGSHD
-564 ELVDRDS
+564 ELVDRVG
-571 EYRRA
+571 EYRKA

>member
-1 METTGSR
+1 METTGSK
-8 VLIDGIVR
+8 VLIAGIVR

-25 AMYGGHQICE
+25 AMYGAHQICE

-56 ALILWVAVLAVL
+56 ALVLWIAVLAAL

-100 KILQPRGVRTDLQSG
+100 KILQPRGIRTDLRSG

-145 TVCAIS
+145 TVCAVA
-151 LLLINVPLGLA
+151 LLMINVPLGLG
-162 VVLGTPLVLVFL
+162 VVLGTPLVLLFL
-174 QLTAPL
+174 HLSAPL
-180 ITRRIQHQQ
+180 ILRRIQHQQ

-205 LRPLRGVGAQNAA
+205 LRPLRGIGAEAAA

-243 EGISATISNLLAA
+243 EGVSATLSNLLAA

-262 GWLALEGTI
+262 GLLALHGAV

-283 QFLIEPLAQLTVVPS
+283 QFLVEPLAQLTAVPS

-308 RVALVLSAPPLVPEG
+308 RVALVLSAPPLAPEG
-323 QRTLDPPPY
+323 QRTLPAPPH
-332 GLDIV
+332 GLDIAG
-337 DLRYGSIDGLDLSVP
+337 LRYGSLDGLDLSVA
-352 PGELVGVVAPH
+352 PGELVGVVAPR

-371 TVLSGQVPPED
+371 TVLSGQLSADD
-382 YRGTIAVGGSALAS
+382 YRGTVAVGGTDLAS
-396 VEHREARAAL
+396 VEHGEARAAL
-406 LVEPHNTDIFTG
+406 LVEPHHTDIFTG
-418 SVGSN
+418 TVGSN
-423 IVVSN
+423 ILVNDS
-428 AVTTDPGT
+428 A
-436 TDPGTTDPAFLD
+436 DPAFLD
-448 SVLRASA
+448 AVLRASA

-468 TEVSER
+468 TAVSER

-491 LHARSP
+491 LHARPP

-508 DSVTEHAVARG
+508 DPVTEHAVARG
-519 LSTLRHGPGHTFTTM
+519 LSELRHGPGQTFTTV
-534 LVTCSPILLATV
+534 LVTCSPILLATA
-546 DRVVVIDGG
+546 DRVVVVDGG
-555 TVRATGTHD
+555 RVRATGTHD
-564 ELVDRDS
+564 ELVERDG
-571 EYRRA
+571 EYRKA

>member
-1 METTGSR
+1 MATTGSR

-56 ALILWVAVLAVL
+56 ALVLWVAVLALL

-100 KILQPRGVRTDLQSG
+100 KILQPRGIRTDLQSG
-115 ELLTISSSDADNASY
+115 DLLTISSSDADNASY

-145 TVCAIS
+145 TVCAIT
-151 LLLINVPLGLA
+151 LLLINIPLGLG

-174 QLTAPL
+174 HLSAPL

-194 AASVATDLVSG
+194 AASVATDLVAG
-205 LRPLRGVGAQNAA
+205 LRPLRGVGAQDAA
-218 TQRYRDVSRRSLRAT
+218 AQRYRDVSRRSLRAT

-262 GWLALEGTI
+262 GWLALDGAL

-283 QFLIEPLAQLTVVPS
+283 QFLVEPLAQLTVVPS

-308 RVALVLSAPPLVPEG
+308 RVALVLSAPPLVPAG
-323 QRTLDPPPY
+323 RCSLDAPPY
-332 GLDIV
+332 GLDIT
-337 DLRYGSIDGLDLSVP
+337 DLRYRSLDGLDLSVP
-352 PGELVGVVAPH
+352 PGELVGVVAPQ
-363 AADAEALV
+363 AAHAEALV
-371 TVLSGQVPPED
+371 TVLSGQVAPED
-382 YRGTIAVGGSALAS
+382 YRGTIAVGGADLAS
-396 VEHREARAAL
+396 VEHRHARAAL

-418 SVGSN
+418 TVGSN
-423 IVVSN
+423 IVV
-428 AVTTDPGT
+428 G
-436 TDPGTTDPAFLD
+436 DPASSDPAATDGSHLD

-460 DAHTGGLD
+460 NGHAGGLR

-483 QRVALARA
+483 QRLALARA
-491 LHARSP
+491 LYARPP

-519 LSTLRHGPGHTFTTM
+519 LSALRHGPGHSYTTV
-534 LVTCSPILLATV
+534 LVTCSPVLLATV

-555 TVRATGTHD
+555 RVRTTGTHH
-564 ELVDRDS
+564 ELVDHDD

>member
-8 VLIDGIVR
+8 VLIGGIVR
-16 NRRWLTVGS
+16 NRRWLTLGS
-25 AMYGGHQICE
+25 AMYGAHQICE
-35 ALVPVVIGVII
+35 AMVPVVIGVII
-46 DRAVATGDVG
+46 DRAVATGDVA
-56 ALILWVAVLAVL
+56 ALVLWIAVLAVL

-100 KILQPRGVRTDLQSG
+100 KILQPRGIRIDLRSG

-145 TVCAIS
+145 TVCAVA
-151 LLLINVPLGLA
+151 LLMINVPLGLG
-162 VVLGTPLVLVFL
+162 VVLGTPLVLLFL
-174 QLTAPL
+174 HFSAPL

-205 LRPLRGVGAQNAA
+205 LRPLRGIGAEAAA

-243 EGISATISNLLAA
+243 EGASATISNLLAA

-262 GWLALEGTI
+262 GWLALDGAI

-298 WVAEARASAN
+298 WIAEARASAN
-308 RVALVLSAPPLVPEG
+308 RVAMVLSAPPLAPEG
-323 QRTLDPPPY
+323 QRTLDAPPH

-337 DLRYGSIDGLDLSVP
+337 DLHHGSIDGLDLSVR
-352 PGELVGVVAPH
+352 PGELVGVVAPQ

-371 TVLSGQVPPED
+371 TVLSGQLAPED
-382 YRGTIAVGGSALAS
+382 YRGTIAVGGTDLAS

-418 SVGSN
+418 TVGSN
-423 IVVSN
+423 ILVN
-428 AVTTDPGT
+428 DPPA
-436 TDPGTTDPAFLD
+436 DAAFLD
-448 SVLRASA
+448 GVLRASA

-460 DAHTGGLD
+460 DTHSGGLD
-468 TEVSER
+468 TAVSER

-491 LHARSP
+491 LFAQPP

-508 DSVTEHAVARG
+508 DSVTEHAIARG
-519 LSTLRHGPGHTFTTM
+519 LAALRHGPEHTFTTV
-534 LVTCSPILLATV
+534 LVTCSPILLATA
-546 DRVVVIDGG
+546 DRVVVVDDGR
-555 TVRATGTHD
+555 VRATGTHD
-564 ELVDRDS
+564 ELVERDG
-571 EYRRA
+571 EYRKA

>member
-1 METTGSR
+1 MSRTSSGPTTGAR
-8 VLIDGIVR
+8 VLLDGIRR
-16 NRRWLTVGS
+16 NRRWLTAGS

-56 ALILWVAVLAVL
+56 ALVLWVAVLAVL

-87 AGEGCTLRVEVAG
+87 AGEGYALRVEVAG
-100 KILQPRGVRTDLQSG
+100 QILQPRGIRTDLRTG

-130 LLDYIPRIVASLTAT
+130 LLDYIPRIVASVTAT
-145 TVCAIS
+145 AVCAVT
-151 LLLINVPLGLA
+151 LLVINVPLGLA
-162 VVLGTPLVLVFL
+162 VVLGTPLVLL
-174 QLTAPL
+174 LLHLGTPL

-189 ETAGR
+189 ETAGE

-205 LRPLRGVGAQNAA
+205 LRPLRGIGAQDAA
-218 TQRYRDVSRRSLRAT
+218 TQRYRDVSRRSLAAT

-262 GWLALEGTI
+262 GFLALDGALTI
-271 SVGQFVTVIGLA
+271 GQFVTVIGLA
-283 QFLIEPLAQLTVVPS
+283 QFLVEPLVQLTVVPS

-323 QRTLDPPPY
+323 QRTLDAPPH
-332 GLDIV
+332 GLDIA
-337 DLRYGSIDGLDLSVP
+337 DLGYGSLDGLDL
-352 PGELVGVVAPH
+352 A
-363 AADAEALV
+363 
-371 TVLSGQVPPED
+371 VLSGRVAPEE
-382 YRGTIAVGGSALAS
+382 YRGTIAIGGADLAS
-396 VEHREARAAL
+396 VEHRAARAAL

-418 SVGSN
+418 TLLSN
-423 IVVSN
+423 ITAGSDGEP
-428 AVTTDPGT
+428 ADL
-436 TDPGTTDPAFLD
+436 DPADLD
-448 SVLRASA
+448 PVLRASA
-455 ADDVV
+455 AHDVV
-460 DAHTGGLD
+460 DVHAGGLH
-468 TEVSER
+468 TEVTER

-483 QRVALARA
+483 QRLALARA
-491 LHARSP
+491 LHARPP

-519 LSTLRHGPGHTFTTM
+519 LSALRHGPGHTFTTV

-546 DRVVVIDGG
+546 DRVVVVEGG
-555 TVRATGTHD
+555 AVRTTGTHD
-564 ELVDRDS
+564 ELADRDG
-571 EYRRA
+571 EYRKA

>member
-1 METTGSR
+1 METTTGSR
-8 VLIDGIVR
+8 VLIAGIVR
-16 NRRWLTVGS
+16 NRRWLTAGS
-25 AMYGGHQICE
+25 AMYGGHQVCE

-56 ALILWVAVLAVL
+56 ALILWVAALAGL

-100 KILQPRGVRTDLQSG
+100 KILQPRGIRTDLTSG

-151 LLLINVPLGLA
+151 LLVINVPLGLG

-174 QLTAPL
+174 QLSAPL

-194 AASVATDLVSG
+194 AASVATDLVAG
-205 LRPLRGVGAQNAA
+205 LRPLRGIGAENAA
-218 TQRYRDVSRRSLRAT
+218 AQRYRDVSRRSLWAT

-243 EGISATISNLLAA
+243 EGMSATISNLLAA

-262 GWLALEGTI
+262 GWLALDGAI

-283 QFLIEPLAQLTVVPS
+283 QFLVEPLAQLTVVPS

-308 RVALVLSAPPLVPEG
+308 RVALVLSAPSLVPAG
-323 QRTLDPPPY
+323 DSTLDAPPY
-332 GLDIV
+332 GLDVV
-337 DLRYGSIDGLDLSVP
+337 DLRYGSIDGLDLSVT
-352 PGELVGVVAPH
+352 PGELVGVVAPQ

-371 TVLSGQVPPED
+371 TVLSGQVSPED
-382 YRGTIAVGGSALAS
+382 YRGTIAVGGADLAS
-396 VEHREARAAL
+396 VEHRDARAAL

-418 SVGSN
+418 TVGSN
-423 IVVSN
+423 IVIDD
-428 AVTTDPGT
+428 DPSDAT
-436 TDPGTTDPAFLD
+436 FLD

-460 DAHTGGLD
+460 NAHAGGLH

-491 LHARSP
+491 LHAQPP

-519 LSTLRHGPGHTFTTM
+519 LSTLRHGPGRTFTTV

-546 DRVVVIDGG
+546 DRVLVIDGG
-555 TVRATGTHD
+555 VVRAAGTHD
-564 ELVDRDS
+564 ELVERDG